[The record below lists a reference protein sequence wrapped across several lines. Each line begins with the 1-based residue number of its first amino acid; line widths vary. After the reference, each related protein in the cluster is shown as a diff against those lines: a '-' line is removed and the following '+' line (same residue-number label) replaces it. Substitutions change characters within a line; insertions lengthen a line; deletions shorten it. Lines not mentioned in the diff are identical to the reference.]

1 MPAEIWWD
9 IFFQCSQ
16 TPLKTQSLKAVGNM
30 RATIWSGL
38 TICEIQSC
46 LFFFFFFFFL
56 LLAEGRQVP
65 SLFLVFL
72 SDVFPQ
78 AGMHEVCQVGRPEP
92 LARGASLTQNFAITQ
107 AFSPSLLNRVF
118 GKNHLMPPPSRQC
131 SKADKLPNTI
141 WSRARLWKSELSHSG
156 PAADVIFGC
165 AWV

>member
-1 MPAEIWWD
+1 MR
-9 IFFQCSQ
+9 S
-16 TPLKTQSLKAVGNM
+16 SLVF
-30 RATIWSGL
+30 
-38 TICEIQSC
+38 
-46 LFFFFFFFFL
+46 FFFFFFFFL

-118 GKNHLMPPPSRQC
+118 GKNHLMPPPSRRC

-165 AWV
+165 A